1 MCNHPW
7 RAHTRLQAGTVAQ
20 AGRMRHEFPAT
31 PCSALTQWVML
42 IKGKKVSVH
51 AASQAKVS
59 GQLPFL
65 GSN

>member
-1 MCNHPW
+1 MCN
-7 RAHTRLQAGTVAQ
+7 RT
-20 AGRMRHEFPAT
+20 
-31 PCSALTQWVML
+31 CSALTQWVML